1 MLKRVLPLRVLFSAS
16 TVLVGLLPQGAFAV
30 GDRVMGAATEGSQLR
45 IKYIEK
51 MERLDSERKQC
62 RKSLAEVVEPQLA
75 LLDELGLRGSMGPAR
90 AVRDEAQVM
99 ADAARL
105 NTLRMELI
113 RLGQILNSMQKKSSE
128 GHQAAQLQSYDSA
141 LRDYS
146 TLQKRFDHQSG
157 ALLARSEKAVT
168 NFVPFAQAVLQ
179 IKKLEACEPFW
190 QELRGQLTVNMD
202 QTLLRDRKRLRQ
214 QVADLRQ
221 GHQKFTVAAHQLLG
235 KFKPLR
241 QVASEDDGWAE
252 E

>member
-1 MLKRVLPLRVLFSAS
+1 MLNRLLPVRMFFSAS
-16 TVLVGLLPQGAFAV
+16 TFLMALVPQGAFAA

-90 AVRDEAQVM
+90 AMREEAQVM

-105 NTLRMELI
+105 NTLRIELI
-113 RLGQILNSMQKKSSE
+113 RLGQMLNAMQKKKDESQQSA
-128 GHQAAQLQSYDSA
+128 HLQSFDLA

-146 TLQKRFDHQSG
+146 SLQKRFDGNSI

-168 NFVPFAQAVLQ
+168 NFVPFAKAVLQ
-179 IKKLEACEPFW
+179 IKKLEACETFW
-190 QELRGQLTVNMD
+190 QDLRGQLTLNME
-202 QTLLRDRKRLRQ
+202 QALVRNRKRLKQ

-221 GHQKFTVAAHQLLG
+221 GHQNFALAAHQLLG
-235 KFKPLR
+235 KFKPVR
-241 QVASEDDGWAE
+241 QVASEDDTLME